1 LLAEQVRSGLAE
13 TYHHGAVA
21 VVDADGDL
29 VAWAGDIDRPFF
41 LRSAAKPF
49 QALVSQQSGA
59 ELSPLEMALAC
70 ASHRGYPVQVAIVE
84 SMLDNAG
91 LDETALLC
99 PPDWPL
105 GERARLL
112 VLSSGPRERR
122 RIWHNCSGKHAGFL
136 RASVANGWPLESY
149 LDASHPLQKQIGD
162 VLSELGDHPTEPL
175 GVDGCGAPVP
185 RTTARAMA
193 RLFMRLATDDRLA
206 EVFRA
211 MHRYP
216 ALVGANGEGDTEIAI
231 ATNSAAKGGAAGCIG
246 VAVEG
251 RFGVAVKSWD
261 GLGVVASL
269 AAVATLAQLGVTTQ
283 TADRAL
289 ETLLRPPLLG
299 GGSPVGSYEPRVE
312 LNWE

>member
-1 LLAEQVRSGLAE
+1 
-13 TYHHGAVA
+13 
-21 VVDADGDL
+21 
-29 VAWAGDIDRPFF
+29 
-41 LRSAAKPF
+41 
-49 QALVSQQSGA
+49 
-59 ELSPLEMALAC
+59 
-70 ASHRGYPVQVAIVE
+70 
-84 SMLDNAG
+84 
-91 LDETALLC
+91 
-99 PPDWPL
+99 
-105 GERARLL
+105 
-112 VLSSGPRERR
+112 
-122 RIWHNCSGKHAGFL
+122 
-136 RASVANGWPLESY
+136 
-149 LDASHPLQKQIGD
+149 
-162 VLSELGDHPTEPL
+162 
-175 GVDGCGAPVP
+175 
-185 RTTARAMA
+185 
-193 RLFMRLATDDRLA
+193 
-206 EVFRA
+206 